1 MESSLNY
8 SWRRCQIY
16 YIPNFFL
23 PDAQASISGPPEIY
37 VKKGSTISLTCS
49 INIHSNPPSSVL
61 WYHGQSV
68 IDFDSPRGG
77 ISLETEKTEAG
88 TTSKLLVTK
97 ALLSDS
103 GNYTCMPS
111 NATPASTVVHVLN
124 GKYRGLKPGF
134 SEIISR
140 HFTLAFIMYIFF
152 LRNLIQNCKYWRNKL
167 IIIIFNLLS
176 MFWWIYST

>member
-1 MESSLNY
+1 MII
-8 SWRRCQIY
+8 RH
-16 YIPNFFL
+16 
-23 PDAQASISGPPEIY
+23 AQAAISGPPEIF

-49 INIHSNPPSSVL
+49 INIHSTPPSSVL

-124 GKYRGLKPGF
+124 GEHPAAMQT
-134 SEIISR
+134 SR
-140 HFTLAFIMYIFF
+140 ANFKQQMSLVLA
-152 LRNLIQNCKYWRNKL
+152 
-167 IIIIFNLLS
+167 LS
-176 MFWWIYST
+176 LVAVASIR